1 MADLK
6 LPRINKAM
14 IAGRI
19 VNDLELK
26 FTPKGTPVLKF
37 RVAVDRPFKDDSDQ
51 WQQSTS
57 FIDVVLWS
65 ERAERLANNAHKG
78 SAVIVEGRIE
88 TRSYTDNNNINRT
101 AFEIIADNV
110 QTLEWKPKDGEAA
123 PEDAPLPEEEP
134 HAASQT
140 KDDVPF

>member
-6 LPRINKAM
+6 MPRINKAM

-19 VNDLELK
+19 THDLELK
-26 FTPKGTPVLKF
+26 FTPKGTPVLRF
-37 RVAVDRPFKDDSDQ
+37 NVAVDRRYKDESDQ
-51 WQQSTS
+51 WQTSTS
-57 FIDVVLWS
+57 FIDVVVWS
-65 ERAERLANNAHKG
+65 ERAEGLAKQARKG
-78 SAVIVEGRIE
+78 TPVLVEGRIE
-88 TRSYTDNNNINRT
+88 TRNYTDNSGNNRKS
-101 AFEIIADNV
+101 FEIIAENV
-110 QTLEWKPKDGEAA
+110 QTLEWAPKEGEGA

>member
-6 LPRINKAM
+6 IPRVNKAM

-19 VNDLELK
+19 THDLELK
-26 FTPKGTPVLKF
+26 FTPKGTPVLRF
-37 RVAVDRPFKDDSDQ
+37 NVAVDRRYKDESDQ
-51 WQQSTS
+51 WQTSTS
-57 FIDVVLWS
+57 FIDVVVWS
-65 ERAERLANNAHKG
+65 ERAEGIAKQARKG
-78 SAVIVEGRIE
+78 TPVLVEGRIE
-88 TRSYTDNNNINRT
+88 TRSYTDNSGNNRKS
-101 AFEIIADNV
+101 FEIIAENV
-110 QTLEWKPKDGEAA
+110 QTLEWAPKEGEAA

>member
-6 LPRINKAM
+6 MPRINKAM

-19 VNDLELK
+19 THDLELK
-26 FTPKGTPVLKF
+26 FTPKGTPVLRF
-37 RVAVDRPFKDDSDQ
+37 NVAVDRRYKDESDQ
-51 WQQSTS
+51 WQTSTS
-57 FIDVVLWS
+57 FIDVVVWS
-65 ERAERLANNAHKG
+65 ERAEGIAKQARKG
-78 SAVIVEGRIE
+78 TPVLVEGRIE
-88 TRSYTDNNNINRT
+88 TRSYTDNSGNNRKS
-101 AFEIIADNV
+101 FEIIAENV
-110 QTLEWKPKDGEAA
+110 QTLEWAPKEGEAA